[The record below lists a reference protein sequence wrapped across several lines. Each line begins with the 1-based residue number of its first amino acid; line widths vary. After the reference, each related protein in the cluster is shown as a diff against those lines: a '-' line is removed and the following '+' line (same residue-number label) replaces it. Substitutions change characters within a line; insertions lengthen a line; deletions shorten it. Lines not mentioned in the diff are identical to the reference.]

1 MCGYLGNVI
10 QDPLYKTLIDLLQA
24 KDQLNLEFDNPGS
37 GPAASINIIH
47 AAEQGSV
54 SGERQLDKA
63 IWWLLLEK
71 QTDGGLKPS
80 KYTSFNTRSDKLNVP
95 RSAGFNAYRESRCII
110 PATYIIEGEGTKDK
124 GAKNHRRYH
133 RIEPKHCGFALAGLY
148 RNWLDES
155 TGEELKS
162 CSVITVPP
170 SPEWQG
176 VHSKS
181 TPLFL
186 SAHNA
191 ELIAQWLDP
200 AVQDIE
206 VFDYLFEPLIGLRG
220 EEELI
225 ATPID
230 RPGSQQVTGEA
241 KVLLSL

>member
-10 QDPLYKTLIDLLQA
+10 QDPLYKTLMDLLQA

-47 AAEQGSV
+47 AARQGAV
-54 SGERQLDKA
+54 SAERQLDKA
-63 IWWLLLEK
+63 IWWLLLDK
-71 QTDGGLKPS
+71 QPDGGLKLS

-95 RSAGFNAYRESRCII
+95 RSAGYKAYRQSRCII
-110 PATYIIEGEGTKDK
+110 PATYIIEGEG
-124 GAKNHRRYH
+124 AKNNRHYH
-133 RIEPKHCGFALAGLY
+133 RIEPRHCGFALAGLY
-148 RNWLDES
+148 RTWLDES
-155 TGEELKS
+155 TGEEVKS

-170 SPEWQG
+170 TPEWQG

-186 SAHNA
+186 PARNA

-200 AVQDIE
+200 AVQNIE

-220 EEELI
+220 VEELI

-230 RPGSQQVTGEA
+230 RPGSQLVTGEPRQ
-241 KVLLSL
+241 LLRHS

>member
-10 QDPLYKTLIDLLQA
+10 QDPLYKNLMDLLQV

-47 AAEQGSV
+47 APDHAAEQGSV
-54 SGERQLDKA
+54 SAERQLDKA
-63 IWWLLLEK
+63 IWWLLLDK
-71 QTDGGLKPS
+71 QPDGGLKPS

-95 RSAGFNAYRESRCII
+95 RSAGYKAFRLSRCII
-110 PATYIIEGEGTKDK
+110 PATYIIEGEG
-124 GAKNHRRYH
+124 AKNARKYH
-133 RIEPKHCGFALAGLY
+133 KIEPRHCGFALAGLY
-148 RNWLDES
+148 LTWLDES
-155 TGEELKS
+155 TGEEVKS

-170 SPEWQG
+170 TPEWEG

-186 SAHNA
+186 PANNA

-200 AVQDIE
+200 AVQNVE
-206 VFDYLFEPLIGLRG
+206 LFDDLFEPLIGLRG

-230 RPGSQQVTGEA
+230 RPGSQQVIGEA
-241 KVLLSL
+241 RVII